1 VSIVVRSGAVQ
12 NHATLRAGAW
22 TMEVPLAAGEER
34 EISVPIDPG
43 RNAAMLTI
51 QAATGFR
58 PSEADSKSRD
68 TRFLG
73 VWVKVVG

>member
-1 VSIVVRSGAVQ
+1 
-12 NHATLRAGAW
+12 
-22 TMEVPLAAGEER
+22 
-34 EISVPIDPG
+34 VPIDPG

-51 QAATGFR
+51 QAAAGFR